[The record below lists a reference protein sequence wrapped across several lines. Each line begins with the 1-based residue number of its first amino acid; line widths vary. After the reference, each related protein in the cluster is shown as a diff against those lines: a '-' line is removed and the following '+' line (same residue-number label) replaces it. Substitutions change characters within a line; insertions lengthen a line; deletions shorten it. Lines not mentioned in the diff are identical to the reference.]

1 MTMRTETTA
10 VTSSSTAFKP
20 RISKFALLSVNM
32 APLRFEGQIKRFDIT
47 IPRDKYE
54 TWEDLHKKL
63 IGWCSH
69 FVFQLEKGDSGYE
82 HWQCRVQ
89 MIHKRTCKTL
99 ISDVIPAIGGH
110 WSVTSTN
117 VHKSPKTFA
126 YVTKEDTR
134 IDGPWDDTSLVQEKP
149 PLTRQLQR
157 FMENEFYPWQDT
169 CYKLVQEEDDRWI
182 HLIFDEVGN
191 VGKSVFLEFL
201 EYQGLAFEMP
211 PLRHMEDIMEFAHSF
226 PAQKAYI
233 IDMPRGMK
241 KDKLADF
248 YAGLESIKNGV
259 TYDKRYV
266 GKKRRMDRPQIMVF
280 TNSLPVFELMSMD
293 RWRIHVMQ
301 EDKSLI
307 ERTPLDLATSG
318 IRIDTDGTKPRRLR
332 DGHELPYNDE
342 EHFFVQS

>member
-1 MTMRTETTA
+1 
-10 VTSSSTAFKP
+10 
-20 RISKFALLSVNM
+20 
-32 APLRFEGQIKRFDIT
+32 
-47 IPRDKYE
+47 
-54 TWEDLHKKL
+54 
-63 IGWCSH
+63 
-69 FVFQLEKGDSGYE
+69 
-82 HWQCRVQ
+82 
-89 MIHKRTCKTL
+89 MIHKRTCKTH

-110 WSVTSTN
+110 WSVTSTG
-117 VHKSPKTFA
+117 VHKGPKSFA
-126 YVTKEDTR
+126 YVVKEDTR
-134 IDGPWDDTSLVQEKP
+134 IEGPWDDTSLVQEKP

-157 FMENEFYPWQDT
+157 FMEHEFYPWQDT

-226 PAQKAYI
+226 PVQKAYI

-301 EDKSLI
+301 QDKSLI
-307 ERTPLDLATSG
+307 ERSPLDLATSG
-318 IRIDTDGTKPRRLR
+318 IRIDPDGAKTRRLR
-332 DGHELPYNDE
+332 DGREQPYNDE